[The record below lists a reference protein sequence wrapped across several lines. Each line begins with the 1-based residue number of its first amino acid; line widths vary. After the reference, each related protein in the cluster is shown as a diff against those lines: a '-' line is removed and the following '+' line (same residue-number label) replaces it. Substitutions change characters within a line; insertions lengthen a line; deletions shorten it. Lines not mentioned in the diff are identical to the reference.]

1 MKLSIII
8 PVYNEE
14 KSIQDVIKNVIA
26 VEIPGVTKEIIVVND
41 GSTDNSKFKIS
52 AVDKSLADKQNSNIK
67 IISHKKNLGK
77 GAAVQ
82 TGIKNATGEY
92 IVIQDADSEY
102 NPQDI
107 KLLAEPILSGKS
119 LVVYGTRLNRLPNF
133 SKEEKES
140 LFILHYAGNRFLSL
154 ITSILYGQWVT
165 DMETCY
171 KIFPKSAI
179 KKMKLVSKGFEF
191 EPEITAK
198 LLKLGYK
205 ITEIPITTK
214 PRNYKEGKKLNA
226 LKEGPKALW
235 VLLKYRFID

>member
-14 KSIQDVIKNVIA
+14 KSIQDVIKKVIA
-26 VEIPGVTKEIIVVND
+26 VEISGVTKEIIVVND
-41 GSTDNSKFKIS
+41 GSTDNSKFKI
-52 AVDKSLADKQNSNIK
+52 QNLKLKGIK
-67 IISHKKNLGK
+67 LISHEQNKGK

-119 LVVYGTRLNRLPNF
+119 QVVYGTRLNRLPNF

-171 KIFPKSAI
+171 KIFSQSAI
-179 KKMKLVSKGFEF
+179 KKIKLVSRGFEF